1 MYGLRCTPFL
11 VLEMCIASKV
21 LCRGCSFLGSRG
33 SEESLGHAEWLA
45 LTGQAV
51 WSALEPGSTWM
62 FKFYQAPWKGRD
74 RGRAVRVAVYCFL
87 GTDAA
92 LTECLQLRG
101 PNRLVVPGLTA
112 VTILE
117 TGQGPGQ

>member
-1 MYGLRCTPFL
+1 M
-11 VLEMCIASKV
+11 
-21 LCRGCSFLGSRG
+21 
-33 SEESLGHAEWLA
+33 
-45 LTGQAV
+45 

-62 FKFYQAPWKGRD
+62 FKFYQTPWKGRD

-92 LTECLQLRG
+92 LTGCLQLRD
-101 PNRLVVPGLTA
+101 PSRLVVPGLTA